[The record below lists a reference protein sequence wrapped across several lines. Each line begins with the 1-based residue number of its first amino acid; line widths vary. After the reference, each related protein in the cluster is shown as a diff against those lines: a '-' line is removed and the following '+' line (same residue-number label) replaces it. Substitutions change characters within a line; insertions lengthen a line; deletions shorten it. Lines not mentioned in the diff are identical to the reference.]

1 MTAPGRP
8 HVLIV
13 GGGFGGLY
21 AAKRLKRADVA
32 VTVVE
37 RGTSHVFQ
45 PLLYQC
51 ATGLLSEGSIASPLR
66 HLLRNQD
73 NAHVAL
79 GDRKSTRLNS
89 SPYCATRM
97 PSS

>member
-1 MTAPGRP
+1 MTASDQP

-13 GGGFGGLY
+13 GGGFGGLN
-21 AAKRLKRADVA
+21 AARKLRNADVD
-32 VTVVE
+32 VTLLS

-66 HLLRNQD
+66 HLLRRQKNT
-73 NAHVAL
+73 HVAL
-79 GDRKSTRLNS
+79 GEATAIDAGTQSMYS
-89 SPYCATRM
+89 SCP
-97 PSS
+97 